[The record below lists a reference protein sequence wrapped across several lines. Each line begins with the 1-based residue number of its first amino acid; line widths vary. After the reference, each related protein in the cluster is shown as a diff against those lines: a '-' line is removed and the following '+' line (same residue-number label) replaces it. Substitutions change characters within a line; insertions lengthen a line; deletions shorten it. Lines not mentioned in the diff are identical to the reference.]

1 MDAAEALNLWKNF
14 IGRSSTRG
22 NITVNKGWMHLFL
35 LPLPLPHSN
44 KFMMWGFLNCQSSK
58 KTLFFCSADAGCRR
72 PPISSKKGKLQ
83 SKNNEKCHNSCHD
96 LFLSS
101 SSVNNHRDEILHT
114 FLEHQI
120 KRSIKRIFYYIFH
133 PFFKL
138 KLHPLCAKGWA
149 ENF

>member
-1 MDAAEALNLWKNF
+1 MQPRPLTCEKISLADHQREETSQLIRGECTFFCFRCRFHIQINLWCEDF
-14 IGRSSTRG
+14 SIVSR
-22 NITVNKGWMHLFL
+22 V
-35 LPLPLPHSN
+35 
-44 KFMMWGFLNCQSSK
+44 K
-58 KTLFFCSADAGCRR
+58 KRFFCSANAGCRR

-101 SSVNNHRDEILHT
+101 SSVNNHRYEILHT